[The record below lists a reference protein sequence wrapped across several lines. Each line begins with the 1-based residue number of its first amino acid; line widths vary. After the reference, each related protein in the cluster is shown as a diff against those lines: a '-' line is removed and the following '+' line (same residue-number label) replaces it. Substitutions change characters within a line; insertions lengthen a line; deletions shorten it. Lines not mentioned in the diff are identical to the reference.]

1 MSFSTIV
8 GHDHPIQILKRAIAE
23 DRIANAYLFVGPP
36 NIGKT
41 LVATE
46 FAKAANCERLPD
58 RPTLD
63 AVEAC
68 DECHNCLRIGQENH
82 PDLLVL
88 RPAVRSR
95 IRVPDLERSDPK
107 HAGAASAGEVLEEA
121 AQDRARTRA
130 QWRDVY
136 IELPDALIDTDR
148 TLHMI
153 EYAYARRALARRK
166 FVIVICADT
175 MNDEAANRFLKTLEE
190 PPAETTFV
198 LTTARPDHLLP
209 TIVSRCQVVRFH
221 ALPHAVL
228 YAQLQQHFPD
238 AEAEL
243 LQAAAAMA
251 SGRYG
256 RALQLIDAPKLVSLR
271 NELLDLAAATA
282 DAHLA
287 ECLVLGE
294 RLMALPERWWKA
306 TEQAEAERAGDE
318 EDRIMRQEALEAL
331 AKKSPD
337 RISRLQMM
345 EILDVL
351 QTWYRDL
358 TLLRN
363 APDSEAVINTDRR
376 EQLAALAPGYS
387 PRGLIWASQVIEEV
401 RRDLREHNANL
412 RLACQVLMLKLIAAR
427 RRR

>member
-8 GHDHPIQILKRAIAE
+8 GHSHPIQILQRAVA
-23 DRIANAYLFVGPP
+23 DNRIATAYLFVGPP

-46 FAKAANCERLPD
+46 FAKAVNCERLPD
-58 RPTLD
+58 QPTPE

-68 DECHNCLRIGQENH
+68 DECHNCVRIGQENH

-95 IRVPDLERSDPK
+95 VRVPDIESADEGS
-107 HAGAASAGEVLEEA
+107 GADDAQAVHEEA
-121 AQDRARTRA
+121 EDRARTRA

-136 IELPDALIDTDR
+136 IELPDALIDTER

-166 FVIVICADT
+166 FVIVICADA

-190 PPAETTFV
+190 PPTETTIV
-198 LTTARPDHLLP
+198 LTTARPDRLLP
-209 TIVSRCQVVRFH
+209 TIISRCQVVRFH
-221 ALPHAVL
+221 ALPHATL
-228 YAQLQQHFPD
+228 CAELQRRFPD
-238 AEAEL
+238 TDTDL
-243 LQAAAAMA
+243 LQATAAMA

-256 RALQLIDAPKLVSLR
+256 RAVQLLDAPNLVRLR

-282 DAHLA
+282 EAHLA
-287 ECLVLGE
+287 ECLGLGE

-306 TEQAEAERAGDE
+306 TQQAEAGRGDTE
-318 EDRIMRQEALEAL
+318 EDRVMRQEALEAL

-363 APDSEAVINTDRR
+363 APDAEAVINTDRR
-376 EQLAALAPGYS
+376 EQLARLAPDYS
-387 PRGLIWASQVIEEV
+387 PRGLIWASQVIEDV